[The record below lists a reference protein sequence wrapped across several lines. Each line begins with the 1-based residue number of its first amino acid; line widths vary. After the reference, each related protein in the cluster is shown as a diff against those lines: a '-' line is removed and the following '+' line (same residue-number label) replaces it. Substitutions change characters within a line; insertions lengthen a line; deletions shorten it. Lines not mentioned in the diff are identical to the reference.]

1 MLANVNEAL
10 IRRYYADFAN
20 DYSDARVAAVMGE
33 VLTDDFVFHPP
44 NNVEGYA
51 GAERHRQWLAW
62 HHRAL
67 ANQHYEIEDVV
78 ATDERGAARWT
89 LTGTHS
95 EEVLGIPP
103 ARQTVTVT
111 GQDFFRLRGGRIA
124 ELWRAFDWRA
134 IDQQVS
140 QTAAKSVDE

>member
-1 MLANVNEAL
+1 MSANVPEAS
-10 IRRYYADFAN
+10 IRRYYAEFAN
-20 DYSDARVAAVMGE
+20 DYSDARVAAVLGE

-44 NNVEGYA
+44 NNVEGYT
-51 GAERHRQWLAW
+51 GAERHRQWLVW

-78 ATDERGAARWT
+78 AMDERGAARWT

-124 ELWRAFDWRA
+124 ELWRAFDWKTV
-134 IDQQVS
+134 DQQVS
-140 QTAAKSVDE
+140 QTAAQVR

>member
-1 MLANVNEAL
+1 MSAKQTEAL
-10 IRRYYADFAN
+10 IRRYYAEFAN
-20 DYSDARVAAVMGE
+20 DYSDEGVAAVIGE

-67 ANQHYEIEDVV
+67 SNQHYEIDDVV
-78 ATDERGAARWT
+78 ARDERGAARWT
-89 LTGTHS
+89 LTGMHG

-103 ARQTVTVT
+103 AGHIVTIT
-111 GQDFFRLRGGRIA
+111 GQDF
-124 ELWRAFDWRA
+124 
-134 IDQQVS
+134 
-140 QTAAKSVDE
+140 

>member
-1 MLANVNEAL
+1 MSGNINEAL

-20 DYSDARVAAVMGE
+20 DYSDARVAAVIGE

-51 GAERHRQWLAW
+51 GAGRHRQWLAW

-67 ANQHYEIEDVV
+67 ANQRYNIEDVV
-78 ATDERGAARWT
+78 ATDERAATRWT

-103 ARQTVTVT
+103 ARHTVTVT
-111 GQDFFRLRGGRIA
+111 GQDFFRLRAGRIA

-134 IDQQVS
+134 VAQQVS
-140 QTAAKSVDE
+140 QPAAQVG

>member
-1 MLANVNEAL
+1 MSANETEAL
-10 IRRYYADFAN
+10 IRRYYAEFAN
-20 DYSDARVAAVMGE
+20 DYSGARVAAVMGE
-33 VLTDDFVFHPP
+33 VLTDAFVFHPP

-67 ANQHYEIEDVV
+67 SNQHYEIEDVV
-78 ATDERGAARWT
+78 ATDDRGATCWT
-89 LTGTHS
+89 LTGMHS

-103 ARQTVTVT
+103 SPRTVTST

-134 IDQQVS
+134 VAQQVS
-140 QTAAKSVDE
+140 QTAAQVT

>member
-1 MLANVNEAL
+1 MSANVPEAS
-10 IRRYYADFAN
+10 IRRYYAEFAN
-20 DYSDARVAAVMGE
+20 DYSDAHVAAVLGE

-51 GAERHRQWLAW
+51 GAERHRQWLVW

-67 ANQHYEIEDVV
+67 ANQRYDIEDLV

-89 LTGTHS
+89 LTGMHT
-95 EEVLGIPP
+95 EEHLGIP
-103 ARQTVTVT
+103 ATGQTVTVS

-124 ELWRAFDWRA
+124 ELWRSFDWRA
-134 IDQQVS
+134 VAQQVG
-140 QTAAKSVDE
+140 QGAAQVG